1 MGIITILVMLV
12 LGVLAASTSI
22 IAKRPDAQRYIDT
35 LRPFQGW
42 LGFGGCLW
50 GIFVVLIEI
59 WHLNL
64 LGWAPLWW
72 LTYFGGGVVLAG
84 LGFLMGYPL
93 LSQHILSK
101 NPDMAKQGEAALAK
115 LTPYQT
121 TLGYI
126 GIVFAILM
134 LLVRISGGI
143 G

>member
-1 MGIITILVMLV
+1 MGLITGIVLLI

-22 IAKRPDAQRYIDT
+22 IAKRPDAQKYIEM
-35 LRPFQGW
+35 LRPYQGW
-42 LGFGGCLW
+42 VGFAGCLW
-50 GIFVVLIEI
+50 GLWIILRSI

-72 LTYFGGGVVLAG
+72 LTYAIGGVLLAG

-93 LSQHILSK
+93 LQQYILSK
-101 NPDMAKQGEAALAK
+101 HPEMTKQGEAALAK
-115 LTPYQT
+115 LTPYQI

-126 GIVFAILM
+126 GIAFAIWTII
-134 LLVRISGGI
+134 VRISGGI